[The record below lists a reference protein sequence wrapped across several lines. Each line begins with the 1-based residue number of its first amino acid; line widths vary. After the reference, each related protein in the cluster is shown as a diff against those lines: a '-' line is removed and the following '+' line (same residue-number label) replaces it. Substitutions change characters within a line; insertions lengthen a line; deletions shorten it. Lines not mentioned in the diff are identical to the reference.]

1 MTMEIVIYKIS
12 GCKYCVK
19 IEELMHRANLEYK
32 SIHVGKDMTRQQFSE
47 LYPSATG
54 FPYTIID
61 GEPIGGLVDV
71 VKLFVEKK
79 LVSSKNE

>member
-1 MTMEIVIYKIS
+1 MEIIIYKIS
-12 GCKYCVK
+12 GCKYCVQ
-19 IEELMHRANLEYK
+19 IEELMQRANLNYT
-32 SIHVGKDMTRQQFSE
+32 SIHVGKDITKQQFSQ

-61 GEPIGGLVDV
+61 GTVVGGLVDV

-79 LVSSKNE
+79 LVSSKK